1 MCISKLRTW
10 GRYLKSSSS
19 PLFSQFTGVLE
30 VVFYTTLPTII
41 FLLFSVLD
49 KGISSARGAYYIN
62 GEFLLYSIALLS
74 SAYTTMKVYRNQKTS
89 LVIILIIVVSISYA
103 IVIISDTVNDNA
115 LLAFSIVAFVFGL
128 YYTWRAM
135 SLKNPATG
143 SFQERDKAASDKLQ
157 DELNYE

>member
-10 GRYLKSSSS
+10 GSYLKTSS
-19 PLFSQFTGVLE
+19 PLFSQFAGVLE

-41 FLLFSVLD
+41 SLLFSLLD
-49 KGISSARGAYYIN
+49 KGTPSTEGAYYIN

-103 IVIISDTVNDNA
+103 IVIKSKTVNAKA
-115 LLAFSIVAFVFGL
+115 LLVFSMVAFVFGL
-128 YYTWRAM
+128 CYTWRAM
-135 SLKNPATG
+135 SLKNPATV

-157 DELNYE
+157 DRLDYE